1 MCYLYPT
8 RTFSMGVLFAFST
21 LPFSYS
27 THNSYDRREIF
38 RSPSLPPSL
47 LPFLPAWQPIGQLF
61 PAGRIGYS
69 PPPFLQAGKSLFG
82 MHEAAEA
89 KRFAKTKER
98 ELHVFDAQRPPV
110 RLPIGDTSNRRT
122 RCNAKQKLALSLS
135 PPALVRGRP
144 TKCRSV
150 RP

>member
-8 RTFSMGVLFAFST
+8 RTFSMGVLFAFSN

-69 PPPFLQAGKSLFG
+69 PPLSYKL
-82 MHEAAEA
+82 A
-89 KRFAKTKER
+89 KACS
-98 ELHVFDAQRPPV
+98 AC
-110 RLPIGDTSNRRT
+110 T
-122 RCNAKQKLALSLS
+122 RQWKQKGSRKQKKENCMCSTPSARPSVYPLGT
-135 PPALVRGRP
+135 PQTEGRAVTRNRNLP
-144 TKCRSV
+144 SRHLLLFEGGRRNAGASV
-150 RP
+150 RD